1 MLEGLHMEVRV
12 VVAIAIRRLVF
23 LNERQ
28 QVKNKLL
35 GRYEQIRGEFC
46 SELLVVFPFL
56 RKQS

>member
-1 MLEGLHMEVRV
+1 ML

-23 LNERQ
+23 LNERQQ

-46 SELLVVFPFL
+46 SELLVVFRFL
-56 RKQS
+56 SKQS

>member
-1 MLEGLHMEVRV
+1 ML

-46 SELLVVFPFL
+46 SELLVVFRFL
-56 RKQS
+56 SKQS